1 MNEMRKLM
9 ETIEEANQGGKTEH
23 SGAKKGEGAYYGRKK
38 DAKKDSNKNRRTDDK
53 AETHLTEDTRDRQA
67 MWAGWIGYADWVH
80 GNDNTKEI
88 GNQFHRWLNS
98 KDGYLKEETIEIIG
112 EGRQFV
118 DAASMV
124 RWMMGALEKMQ
135 NDYGYSDDPE
145 ASFHDA
151 MNDIDALVDEMK
163 NAEIKQYPSRPTHG
177 RRPGP
182 RR

>member
-38 DAKKDSNKNRRTDDK
+38 DAKKDSNKNRRTADK
-53 AETHLTEDTRDRQA
+53 TETHLTEDTRDRQA
-67 MWAGWIGYADWVH
+67 MWAGWVGYAEWLH
-80 GNDNTKEI
+80 GYDDMERI
-88 GNQFHRWLNS
+88 GVEFHRWLNS
-98 KDGYLKEETIEIIG
+98 KDGYLKEETVEIIG

-124 RWMMGALEKMQ
+124 RWMMGALEQMQ
-135 NDYGYSDDPE
+135 HDHKYSDDADLTLAE
-145 ASFHDA
+145 LL
-151 MNDIDALVDEMK
+151 NDIDALVDEMK
-163 NAEIKQYPSRPTHG
+163 DAEIKTYPSRPTHG